1 MEYCKEDLNTQVFVV
16 IDNPKYLGKTCP
28 CCGRKFL
35 HEEQEYLIVN
45 GVFDKIYSDGDDIYY
60 YAEIMNP
67 VTDTLED
74 VIISR
79 RFILMNDNYPLKDH
93 SIFDLEWSFDEGPR
107 AFKTMEEAEAWVKE
121 FSK

>member
-1 MEYCKEDLNTQVFVV
+1 MEYCKEELNLPLFVV

-28 CCGRKFL
+28 CCGREFI
-35 HEEQEYLIVN
+35 HQENKYLIVS
-45 GVFDKIYSDGDDIYY
+45 GVFNKIYSDGDKIYY
-60 YAEIMNP
+60 YAEIMSPITNSL
-67 VTDTLED
+67 DD

-79 RFILMNDNYPLKDH
+79 RFITTNYNYSLKDH